1 MIKKTIIAAIALF
14 IIYNVILVWAHP
26 IAGPGQNQWQ
36 KNRITVEDYVDNFQ
50 GIPVV
55 IAGTS
60 LSARLYTSLLPTGYY
75 NLALSGESIYDVLD
89 IVKRCSK
96 KPKYLLIESNF
107 YYSKPDKTVS
117 EGVFNPLMMP
127 LRKWLPSFREENQPA
142 NLLMPLFNKGS
153 AGKNNTSEK
162 LDSNIQNKLLI
173 GRIAEYQ
180 QVPDSNLITNGIGR
194 LKKDIAELQSKGVK
208 VILFEI
214 PINCKLYN
222 TPKYQVA
229 EERLNKEFPSEKYQR
244 MPMPDCRAYQYAD
257 GEHIAF
263 QSAVKFADWFVGELK
278 KMGVKP

>member
-1 MIKKTIIAAIALF
+1 MIRNTIIAAISLF
-14 IIYNVILVWAHP
+14 IIYNVMLVWMHP
-26 IAGPGQNQWQ
+26 TAGPGQNQWQ

-60 LSARLYTSLLPTGYY
+60 LSARLYTSLLPAGYY
-75 NLALSGESIYDVLD
+75 NLALSGQSVYDVLD
-89 IVKRCSK
+89 IVKKCSK

-117 EGVFNPLMMP
+117 EGVFNPIIMP

-142 NLLMPLFNKGS
+142 NLLTPLFKKTSGGNNVSENMDS
-153 AGKNNTSEK
+153 A
-162 LDSNIQNKLLI
+162 IQNKLLR
-173 GRIAEYQ
+173 GRITEYQ
-180 QVPDSNLITNGIGR
+180 TVPDSNMISKGIER
-194 LKKDIAELQSKGVK
+194 LKADIAELQSKGVK

-214 PINCKLYN
+214 PINCKLYG
-222 TPKYQVA
+222 TPKYVIA
-229 EERLNKEFPSEKYQR
+229 EKHLDQAFPVEKYPR
-244 MPMPDCRAYQYAD
+244 LPLADCGAYQYAD
-257 GEHIAF
+257 GEHISF